1 MEGYGPSPAL
11 SRSCDEA
18 SPCSP
23 LSQNARRSPVHP
35 LQHRRGPALPMPTKF
50 SRSLLLSSA
59 AGFGLSLLSAMPAGA
74 HGSADAGVMAGA
86 LHPLMGIDHLLLL
99 VGVGLTAARF
109 GPLLLGFA
117 LGGALLGSVFG
128 SFGGQLP
135 GAELLAA
142 LAVRAL
148 GGVLLLS
155 NKLQRPMPMVAA
167 VLGSAVAVHA
177 LLHGQEATGTSS
189 WWLGALL
196 ASTLTIAAS
205 FAAGRQLNQK
215 QNLIAAGVL
224 VLLGGVLAIAPL

>member
-1 MEGYGPSPAL
+1 
-11 SRSCDEA
+11 
-18 SPCSP
+18 
-23 LSQNARRSPVHP
+23 
-35 LQHRRGPALPMPTKF
+35 MPTKF

-109 GPLLLGFA
+109 GPVLLGFA

-142 LAVRAL
+142 LAVSAL

-155 NKLQRPMPMVAA
+155 NKLQRPIPMVAA

-177 LLHGQEATGTSS
+177 LLHGQEAAGTSS

>member
-1 MEGYGPSPAL
+1 
-11 SRSCDEA
+11 
-18 SPCSP
+18 
-23 LSQNARRSPVHP
+23 
-35 LQHRRGPALPMPTKF
+35 MPTKF

-142 LAVRAL
+142 LAVSAL

-177 LLHGQEATGTSS
+177 LLHGQEATGTTS

>member
-1 MEGYGPSPAL
+1 
-11 SRSCDEA
+11 
-18 SPCSP
+18 
-23 LSQNARRSPVHP
+23 
-35 LQHRRGPALPMPTKF
+35 MPTKF

-142 LAVRAL
+142 LAVSAL

-155 NKLQRPMPMVAA
+155 NKLQRPMPMVAS

-177 LLHGQEATGTSS
+177 LLHGHEAAGTSS
-189 WWLGALL
+189 WWVGALL

>member
-1 MEGYGPSPAL
+1 
-11 SRSCDEA
+11 
-18 SPCSP
+18 
-23 LSQNARRSPVHP
+23 
-35 LQHRRGPALPMPTKF
+35 MPTQLT
-50 SRSLLLSSA
+50 RSLLLSSA
-59 AGFGLSLLSAMPAGA
+59 AGFGLSLLSALPAGA

-86 LHPLMGIDHLLLL
+86 MHPLLGLDHLLLL

-142 LAVRAL
+142 LAVSAV
-148 GGVLLLS
+148 GAMLLLS
-155 NKLQRPMPMVAA
+155 DKLQRPLPAAGA

-177 LLHGQEATGTSS
+177 LLHGHEAAGTSS

-196 ASTLTIAAS
+196 ASALTIGVS
-205 FAAGRQLNQK
+205 FVAGRQLNQR
-215 QNLIAAGVL
+215 QNLLAAGGL

>member
-1 MEGYGPSPAL
+1 
-11 SRSCDEA
+11 
-18 SPCSP
+18 
-23 LSQNARRSPVHP
+23 
-35 LQHRRGPALPMPTKF
+35 MPTKF

-109 GPLLLGFA
+109 GPVLLGFA

-142 LAVRAL
+142 LAVSAL

-155 NKLQRPMPMVAA
+155 NKLQRPMPLVAA

>member
-1 MEGYGPSPAL
+1 
-11 SRSCDEA
+11 
-18 SPCSP
+18 
-23 LSQNARRSPVHP
+23 
-35 LQHRRGPALPMPTKF
+35 MPTKF

-109 GPLLLGFA
+109 GPVLLGFA

-142 LAVRAL
+142 LAVSAL

-155 NKLQRPMPMVAA
+155 NKLQRPIPMVAA

>member
-1 MEGYGPSPAL
+1 
-11 SRSCDEA
+11 
-18 SPCSP
+18 
-23 LSQNARRSPVHP
+23 
-35 LQHRRGPALPMPTKF
+35 
-50 SRSLLLSSA
+50 
-59 AGFGLSLLSAMPAGA
+59 LSLLSAMPAGA

-142 LAVRAL
+142 LAVSAL

-177 LLHGQEATGTSS
+177 LLHGQEAAGTSS

-224 VLLGGVLAIAPL
+224 VLLGGVLAIAPV

>member
-1 MEGYGPSPAL
+1 MVGYGPSPAL

-18 SPCSP
+18 SSGSL
-23 LSQNARRSPVHP
+23 LSQNARRSPVYP
-35 LQHRRGPALPMPTKF
+35 LQHRRGPALLMPINL

-59 AGFGLSLLSAMPAGA
+59 AGFGLSLLSALPAGA

-109 GPLLLGFA
+109 GPLLLGCA
-117 LGGALLGSVFG
+117 LGGALLGSVVG
-128 SFGGQLP
+128 SFGGHLP

-142 LAVRAL
+142 LAVSAV
-148 GGVLLLS
+148 GAVLLMS
-155 NKLQRPMPMVAA
+155 DKLQRPLPLVGA

-177 LLHGQEATGTSS
+177 LLHGQEAAGTSS

-196 ASTLTIAAS
+196 ASALTIGVS
-205 FAAGRQLNQK
+205 FVAGRQLNQR
-215 QNLIAAGVL
+215 QNLLAAGAL
-224 VLLGGVLAIAPL
+224 VVLGGVLALAPL

>member
-1 MEGYGPSPAL
+1 
-11 SRSCDEA
+11 
-18 SPCSP
+18 
-23 LSQNARRSPVHP
+23 
-35 LQHRRGPALPMPTKF
+35 MPTKF

-74 HGSADAGVMAGA
+74 HGSAEAGVMAGA

-142 LAVRAL
+142 LAVSAL

-177 LLHGQEATGTSS
+177 LLHGQEAAGTSS

>member
-1 MEGYGPSPAL
+1 
-11 SRSCDEA
+11 
-18 SPCSP
+18 
-23 LSQNARRSPVHP
+23 
-35 LQHRRGPALPMPTKF
+35 MPTKF

-142 LAVRAL
+142 LAVSAL
-148 GGVLLLS
+148 GGVLLVS

-177 LLHGQEATGTSS
+177 LLHGQEAAGTSS

-224 VLLGGVLAIAPL
+224 VLLGGVLAIAPV

>member
-1 MEGYGPSPAL
+1 
-11 SRSCDEA
+11 
-18 SPCSP
+18 
-23 LSQNARRSPVHP
+23 
-35 LQHRRGPALPMPTKF
+35 MPTKF

-109 GPLLLGFA
+109 GPVLLGFA

-142 LAVRAL
+142 LAVSAL

-177 LLHGQEATGTSS
+177 LLHGQEAAGTSS

-205 FAAGRQLNQK
+205 FAVGRQLNQK

>member
-1 MEGYGPSPAL
+1 
-11 SRSCDEA
+11 
-18 SPCSP
+18 
-23 LSQNARRSPVHP
+23 
-35 LQHRRGPALPMPTKF
+35 MPTKF
-50 SRSLLLSSA
+50 SRSLLLSST

-142 LAVRAL
+142 LAVSAL

-177 LLHGQEATGTSS
+177 LLHGQEAAGTSS

-205 FAAGRQLNQK
+205 FATGRQLNQK

>member
-1 MEGYGPSPAL
+1 
-11 SRSCDEA
+11 
-18 SPCSP
+18 
-23 LSQNARRSPVHP
+23 
-35 LQHRRGPALPMPTKF
+35 MPTKF

-142 LAVRAL
+142 LAVSAL

-177 LLHGQEATGTSS
+177 LLHGQEAAGTSS

-224 VLLGGVLAIAPL
+224 VLLGGVLAIAPV